1 MPHSLGW
8 SSSRKARRSSQPA
21 EFPYSREA
29 VNSVQAADSG
39 MAYQG
44 NYLGGSPIGS
54 IVSRMIDV
62 MELLR
67 AHAQRSVSLKRRVQA
82 VVGLPYVGSADRRQA
97 LAHQL
102 LRKPGIRLD
111 ARTAIELIEQLR
123 LHRAAAQRLGVRNL
137 RVEHHHRVA
146 RDEAIGEAPLESQ
159 GDLPAAQEV
168 GIQHRIAHLA
178 VVLERHLRDGLRV
191 GTAQPLELT

>member
-1 MPHSLGW
+1 MW
-8 SSSRKARRSSQPA
+8 CSRGCRSW
-21 EFPYSREA
+21 EI
-29 VNSVQAADSG
+29 SG
-39 MAYQG
+39 G
-44 NYLGGSPIGS
+44 GGSPILS
-54 IVSRMIDV
+54 IASRMIDV
-62 MELLR
+62 MELLT
-67 AHAQRSVSLKRRVQA
+67 ADAQRSVSLKRRAQA

-159 GDLPAAQEV
+159 GDLPAAPEA

-178 VVLERHLRDGLRV
+178 VVLERHLRDGLGV
-191 GTAQPLELT
+191 GTAQPLELPEHRLPFPAAPDDLIEHGAVLEPVT